1 MKDNDRCLFRSEQSS
16 NAGSTS
22 DDNEDDEPKIL
33 HQTLSSQKETK
44 DKAEGAKVGDASGGP
59 TKKVKPSIQVED
71 LSNEERQED
80 QIISFESENLSKTA
94 LKQMKS
100 DQETKLAK
108 AQKQPKN
115 DNESLFQQEMK
126 PRQNKKDFYKEKKT
140 FVERKEVEKG
150 GGVRRL
156 QQQVSKETG
165 YWKAPAKL
173 NWVRFCFGIIFL
185 LLFWLAAI
193 LIIVILLNFMPDLG
207 GLEASAGSD

>member
-16 NAGSTS
+16 KVGSTS

-44 DKAEGAKVGDASGGP
+44 DKAEGAKVADASGGS
-59 TKKVKPSIQVED
+59 TQKLKPSIQVED

-100 DQETKLAK
+100 DKETKLAK

-115 DNESLFQQEMK
+115 DNESLFQREMK
-126 PRQNKKDFYKEKKT
+126 PRQNKKDLYKEKKT
-140 FVERKEVEKG
+140 FVE
-150 GGVRRL
+150 
-156 QQQVSKETG
+156 T
-165 YWKAPAKL
+165 
-173 NWVRFCFGIIFL
+173 F
-185 LLFWLAAI
+185 
-193 LIIVILLNFMPDLG
+193 
-207 GLEASAGSD
+207 